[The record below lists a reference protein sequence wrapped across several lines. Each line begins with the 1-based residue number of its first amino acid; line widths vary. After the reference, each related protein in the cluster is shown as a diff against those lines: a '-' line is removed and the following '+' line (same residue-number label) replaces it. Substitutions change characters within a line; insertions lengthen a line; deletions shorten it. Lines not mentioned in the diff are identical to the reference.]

1 MDLDPSLA
9 QGLRRGS
16 PDALAEVYRLHGAA
30 VHRLCLRI
38 LGRATEAEDATQEV
52 FVRLLERAST
62 FEGRSALRTWIHR
75 LTVNHCLHRLEKERR
90 RDAEALPTDLLSG
103 DPSPVEAAERGESR
117 ERLATLLAR
126 LPIDLRVALVLREIE
141 QLSVREI
148 AETLGIP
155 EGTVL
160 SRLFRAR
167 ERLSAWVA
175 PPAAP
180 SPTTRP

>member
-1 MDLDPSLA
+1 MDVDPTLA

-38 LGRATEAEDATQEV
+38 LGRRTDAEDATQEV
-52 FVRLLERAST
+52 FVRLLERARS

-90 RDAEALPTDLLSG
+90 RDAEALPPDLLTA
-103 DPSPVEAAERGESR
+103 DPSPVEVAERGESR
-117 ERLATLLAR
+117 ERLVALLAR
-126 LPIDLRVALVLREIE
+126 LPVDLRVALVLREIE

-148 AETLGIP
+148 AETLTIP

-167 ERLSAWVA
+167 ERLATWVA
-175 PPAAP
+175 PPTTPAP
-180 SPTTRP
+180 TARP